1 MADNIPEIQIPPY
14 DMKVALKKGAW
25 AFAQYGVARTLA
37 PAFLPQV
44 VAMFDKITSVLKP
57 IGIGISINQPVF
69 EAVLPTLIF
78 IFLVGVHDAA
88 KVKFNQPWL

>member
-1 MADNIPEIQIPPY
+1 MPDEIQTPKY
-14 DMKVALKKGAW
+14 DYRIALKKGGW

-37 PAFLPQV
+37 PTILPQV
-44 VAMFDKITSVLKP
+44 IAVFDKITTLLKP
-57 IGIGISINQPVF
+57 IGIGISVNQPVF

-88 KVKFNQPWL
+88 KVKFDKPWL